1 MMLMIMIMTWDNPQT
16 LNDDQPQH
24 DIDDHDDD
32 QGDVVGDY
40 DCDDH
45 HEHSV
50 QPQRRTLL
58 VC

>member
-1 MMLMIMIMTWDNPQT
+1 MLMIMIMIMTWDNPQT

-24 DIDDHDDD
+24 DDD

-40 DCDDH
+40 DCDDYH
-45 HEHSV
+45 KDSV